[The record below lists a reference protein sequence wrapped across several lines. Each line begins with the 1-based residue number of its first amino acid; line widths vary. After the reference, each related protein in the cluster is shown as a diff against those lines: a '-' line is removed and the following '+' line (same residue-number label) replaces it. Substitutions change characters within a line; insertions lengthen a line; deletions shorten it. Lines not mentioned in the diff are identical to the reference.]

1 MRSLCTALTFAVLA
15 IAGTSAPH
23 SNHLLRRLVGASTE
37 HAQHLGWSFV
47 GIDQSVRNRG
57 VEVEAVA
64 IPQGNEFPIVFEL
77 DRAGLDEEE
86 CFTLVGEG
94 LFARHPAGD
103 GNQEGIHGAIHRAVG
118 QRFIDRFVFR
128 RLIALDDLPCI
139 SANDDKFRTFV
150 QTGDQIRNGDLE
162 GTRDFSQGRKRRG
175 DPEILYFGKP
185 TARETGPDGYL
196 FDGQALVETTQFD
209 PLSKFHQVH
218 KSRLRIRIE
227 SELSWSGSGHRRMNG
242 AIRALK
248 RQATATTT
256 NTSLVWSLTSII
268 QPINGSPNPAKR

>member
-15 IAGTSAPH
+15 IAGTTAPH

-86 CFTLVGEG
+86 FFTLVGEG

-162 GTRDFSQGRKRRG
+162 GTRDFPKAGSEGVTRKFSTLESQLRVR
-175 DPEILYFGKP
+175 P
-185 TARETGPDGYL
+185 AR
-196 FDGQALVETTQFD
+196 
-209 PLSKFHQVH
+209 
-218 KSRLRIRIE
+218 
-227 SELSWSGSGHRRMNG
+227 
-242 AIRALK
+242 
-248 RQATATTT
+248 TAT
-256 NTSLVWSLTSII
+256 SSMVRRWSRRRNLI
-268 QPINGSPNPAKR
+268 R